1 MGGVRGRQ
9 SSRPF
14 RKRNFATMGGV
25 RGRQSSRP
33 FQEIYQRNKEK
44 KKEKRKMQGTK
55 QFKVNIAGT
64 DLVIETGLLAQQAA
78 GAVTVSYGDTTV
90 FTAVTN
96 TDTPREGIDFFPL
109 QCEYREKFYAAGKFP
124 GGFFKREARPT
135 SKEILTAR
143 MCDRPIRPLF
153 PDGYYNDVQVNST
166 LIQSDGTRE
175 ADFLAVNASSAALHI
190 SEIPFMGPI
199 GCVRIGRIDGQWVIN
214 PTHEQKAKSDIDLL
228 YAGIRGKFLMMEGS
242 ASEITDEDFVAALKR
257 AHEEVEKII
266 DLQIEM
272 RRALGK
278 PDKDIKDIPQPADK
292 MDFMRKEGGEALA
305 AALLIKGKLERQ
317 GKVSAIKE
325 DLLKK
330 VSEKWPEVDA
340 VGFVHL
346 FDALEIETVRKN
358 VLEKGLRIDG
368 RAQHEIRP
376 LAAQVG
382 VLPRL
387 HGSAIFSRG
396 ETQSFATV
404 TLGTKKDAQDLDS
417 VTGGE
422 PSKRFMLHY
431 NFPPY
436 CTGEVGRLGSTGRRE
451 IGHGALAERSIAEVL
466 PDEFPY
472 SIRVVSEIMGSNGS
486 SSMASICNGCLALM
500 DAGVPLKRTVAGIS
514 IGLFTNEDQSKKVL
528 VTDILGAED
537 HCGDMDFKV
546 GGTKK
551 GITGFQVDL
560 KLRGLTWDLVE
571 GAVKAAHDA
580 RLKIIDFMESV
591 IPAPRAELNKYAP
604 RIEEMQ
610 IPVDKIGALI
620 GPGGSNIRGI
630 VESTGAQIDIDDDG
644 KVSIFATSL
653 ESMEAAK
660 RAVGAVS
667 AVAEPG
673 KIYEGKVTGIK
684 DFGAFVEI
692 LPGMDG
698 LCHISEFS
706 DKFLKSMDGVC
717 KVGDII
723 KVKCLDVD
731 ERGRIKLS
739 RKAAMKELDEQ
750 AAN

>member
-1 MGGVRGRQ
+1 
-9 SSRPF
+9 
-14 RKRNFATMGGV
+14 
-25 RGRQSSRP
+25 
-33 FQEIYQRNKEK
+33 
-44 KKEKRKMQGTK
+44 MQNTK
-55 QFKVNIAGT
+55 QFKVSIGGK

-78 GAVTVSYGDTTV
+78 GAVSVSYGDTTV

-153 PDGYYNDVQVNST
+153 PDGYYNDVQVNSM

-199 GCVRIGRIDGQWVIN
+199 GCVRIGRVDG
-214 PTHEQKAKSDIDLL
+214 KSDIDLL

-242 ASEITDEDFVAALKR
+242 AAEVSDEDFLAALKR

-278 PDKDIKDIPQPADK
+278 PDKDIHDVPQPQDK
-292 MDFMRKEGGEALA
+292 MDFIRAEGGEALA

-330 VSEKWPEVDA
+330 VSEKWPEIDA

-382 VLPRL
+382 VLPRV

-404 TLGTKKDAQDLDS
+404 TLGTKKDAQELDS
-417 VTGGE
+417 VTGG
-422 PSKRFMLHY
+422 PTSQRFILHY

-466 PDEFPY
+466 PDDFPY

-514 IGLFTNEDQSKKVL
+514 IGLFTNDDQSQKVL

-571 GAVKAAHDA
+571 GAIKAAHDA

-591 IPAPRAELNKYAP
+591 IPAPREQLSPYAP
-604 RIEEMQ
+604 RMEVIK
-610 IPVDKIGALI
+610 IPADKIGALI
-620 GPGGSNIRGI
+620 GKGGETIRGI
-630 VESTGAQIDIDDDG
+630 CERTGAQIDIEEEGDFG
-644 KVSIFATSL
+644 VVSIFATL
-653 ESMEAAK
+653 GDMMEAAK
-660 RAVGAVS
+660 KEVQAVTAE
-667 AVAEPG
+667 AEPG
-673 KIYEGKVTGIK
+673 KIYEGTVTGIK
-684 DFGAFVEI
+684 EFGAFVQI
-692 LPGMDG
+692 LPGIDG
-698 LCHISEFS
+698 LCHISELS
-706 DKFLKSMDGVC
+706 DKRVPNVEAVC
-717 KVGDII
+717 KVGD
-723 KVKCLDVD
+723 KMLVKCLSVD
-731 ERGRIKLS
+731 DRGRIKLS
-739 RKAAMKELDEQ
+739 RREAMKEADAAAQQQ
-750 AAN
+750 A

>member
-1 MGGVRGRQ
+1 M
-9 SSRPF
+9 
-14 RKRNFATMGGV
+14 
-25 RGRQSSRP
+25 
-33 FQEIYQRNKEK
+33 E
-44 KKEKRKMQGTK
+44 GTK
-55 QFKVNIAGT
+55 QFKVSIGGQ

-78 GAVTVSYGDTTV
+78 GAVTVSYGDNTV

-124 GGFFKREARPT
+124 GGFFKREARPS

-153 PDGYYNDVQVNST
+153 PDGYYNDVQVNSM

-175 ADFLAVNASSAALHI
+175 ADFLAVNAASAALHI

-199 GCVRIGRIDGQWVIN
+199 GCVRIGRIDGEWIIN

-242 ASEITDEDFVAALKR
+242 ASEVSDEDFVAALKR

-278 PDKDIKDIPQPADK
+278 PDKDIHDIPQPADK
-292 MDFMRKEGGEALA
+292 MDFMRAEGGEALA

-317 GKVSAIKE
+317 GKVAAIKE

-382 VLPRL
+382 ILPRV

-404 TLGTKKDAQDLDS
+404 TLGTKKDAQELDS
-417 VTGGE
+417 VTGG
-422 PSKRFMLHY
+422 PLSKRFMLHY

-514 IGLFTNEDQSKKVL
+514 IGLFTNADQSQKVL

-560 KLRGLTWDLVE
+560 K
-571 GAVKAAHDA
+571 A
-580 RLKIIDFMESV
+580 
-591 IPAPRAELNKYAP
+591 
-604 RIEEMQ
+604 
-610 IPVDKIGALI
+610 
-620 GPGGSNIRGI
+620 
-630 VESTGAQIDIDDDG
+630 
-644 KVSIFATSL
+644 
-653 ESMEAAK
+653 
-660 RAVGAVS
+660 
-667 AVAEPG
+667 
-673 KIYEGKVTGIK
+673 
-684 DFGAFVEI
+684 
-692 LPGMDG
+692 
-698 LCHISEFS
+698 
-706 DKFLKSMDGVC
+706 
-717 KVGDII
+717 
-723 KVKCLDVD
+723 
-731 ERGRIKLS
+731 
-739 RKAAMKELDEQ
+739 
-750 AAN
+750 